1 MIETGNFARESNKQ
15 VQWGEAWEFDLGP
28 LKFQMFIIY
37 QRGDVRKSVGYMKVQ
52 MVLAEAIHL

>member
-28 LKFQMFIIY
+28 LKF
-37 QRGDVRKSVGYMKVQ
+37 
-52 MVLAEAIHL
+52 